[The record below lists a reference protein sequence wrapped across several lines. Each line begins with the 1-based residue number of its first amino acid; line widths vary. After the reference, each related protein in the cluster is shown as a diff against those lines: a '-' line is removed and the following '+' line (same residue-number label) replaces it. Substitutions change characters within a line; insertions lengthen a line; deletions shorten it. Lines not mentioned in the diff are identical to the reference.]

1 MNIYYFETIRNLS
14 DEYSMSRPFMDVSCD
29 PHMHRQME
37 ILYVISGQCKAQIND
52 TSMILTDNQMA
63 IADSFDIHAWQRIG
77 DCNSEYLIF
86 PYHSLA
92 SFMEAKNGRRL
103 KTNFIL
109 DEALGLQFKM
119 ILNLIR
125 KNAQSSNKMIVEG
138 LTKAFLGMLL
148 DNIELERQTTSNQR
162 LLMNEILD
170 YIDQNF
176 MNDLTLEKTAAHFA
190 YSKYYFSKL
199 FNQLIHCH
207 FENYINMV
215 RTQNVLNLVQNKK
228 RSITDAILESGFSS
242 VPTFYRYFKQR
253 YSCSIKQYLKKQNQT
268 VQPFLLHYAK

>member
-1 MNIYYFETIRNLS
+1 MNTYYFETIRDLS
-14 DEYSMSRPFMDVSCD
+14 DEYSISRPFMDVFCE

-52 TSMILTDNQMA
+52 TSIILTDNQMA
-63 IADSFDIHAWQRIG
+63 IADSFDIHAWQPLG
-77 DCNSEYLIF
+77 SCNAEYLSF
-86 PYHSLA
+86 PYRSLA
-92 SFMEAKNGRRL
+92 GFMEAKNGRRL

-109 DEALGLQFKM
+109 DEALGEQFKM
-119 ILNLIR
+119 IIDLIR
-125 KNAQSSNKMIVEG
+125 KNLQSTNKMIVEG
-138 LTKAFLGMLL
+138 LTNAFLGMLL
-148 DNIELERQTTSNQR
+148 DNIELERQAKSNQR

-176 MNDLTLEKTAAHFA
+176 MNDLTLEKVAAHFA

-215 RTQNVLNLVQNKK
+215 RTQNVINLVQNKK

-253 YSCSIKQYLKKQNQT
+253 YSCSIKQYLKKQSQS
-268 VQPFLLHYAK
+268 VRPFLLHYAK